1 MSGHPSFIPKGG
13 PGGARR
19 GPGGPGGHGPA
30 GRMMGG
36 EKPLAFGAT
45 MRRMLAFMGQFK
57 GRLLLVLV
65 FAIASTAFSIVGP
78 KVLSEATTV
87 LFDGTVAAA
96 AGTGSIDFDAIG
108 RILLTALALYLV
120 SAACSWVQS
129 WVMSY
134 ISQQTCYRLR
144 DAIARKIERVPF
156 GYFEKN
162 STGDTLSRITNDV
175 DTLGQSLNQGV
186 TQMVTSSVTVVGVL
200 AMMLSINVVMTLVAL
215 VMIPVSMALVM
226 VVVRLSQKHFVAQ
239 QRLLGALN
247 GQVEETCSGHAVVRA
262 FGREGATVEAYERD
276 NAALYAAGWR
286 SQFLSGLMMPLLGFV
301 GNLGYVAVAVSGAF
315 FAVTGAITV
324 GDIQAF
330 IQYVKNFTQPITQLA
345 QVSNVLQSLAAAA
358 ERIFAF
364 LDLPEMEEKGGVGT
378 VEGEPA
384 ARGESAVVAR
394 AEGVPGA
401 AAGERGC
408 ESDRPAGVAEGA
420 PGAVA
425 GSAESGSGTVAANLS
440 CDVEFDHVR
449 FGYTPDAPVIRDFS
463 ARAAAGQTVAIVGPT
478 GAGKTTLVKL
488 LMRFYDVD
496 AGAIRIGGADIR
508 DMPRAAVR
516 DQFAMVLQDTWL
528 FAGTV
533 RDNIRYGRLD
543 ATDAEVEAAAR
554 EACADHFIRTLPG
567 GYDFEINEDGTN
579 VSQGQR
585 QLLTIA
591 RALLADRRMLIL
603 DEATSSVDTRTELR
617 IQEAMDR
624 LMEGRT
630 SFVIAHRLSTIRR
643 ADLILVLRDGDIVE
657 QGSHDELLAAG
668 GFYADLY
675 ASQFAACNDRFED

>member
-1 MSGHPSFIPKGG
+1 MSGHPSFIPKG
-13 PGGARR
+13 PGGPRR

-36 EKPLAFGAT
+36 EKPLAFGPT
-45 MRRMLAFMGQFK
+45 MRRMLSFMGQFK
-57 GRLLLVLV
+57 GRLALVLI
-65 FAIASTAFSIVGP
+65 FAIGSTVFSVVGP

-87 LFDGTVAAA
+87 LFDGAVAQA
-96 AGTGSIDFDAIG
+96 AGAGSIDFDAIG
-108 RILLTALALYLV
+108 RILLATLALYLA

-156 GYFEKN
+156 GYFERN

-186 TQMVTSSVTVVGVL
+186 TQMITSAVTVVGVL
-200 AMMLSINVVMTLVAL
+200 AMMLSINAVMTLVAL

-262 FGREGATVEAYERD
+262 FGREGATAEAYERD
-276 NAALYAAGWR
+276 NEALYAAGWKA
-286 SQFLSGLMMPLLGFV
+286 QFLSGLMMPALGFV

-364 LDLPEMEEKGGVGT
+364 LDLPEMDE
-378 VEGEPA
+378 A
-384 ARGESAVVAR
+384 
-394 AEGVPGA
+394 PGA
-401 AAGERGC
+401 AGAGEGAAASGGA
-408 ESDRPAGVAEGA
+408 EAG
-420 PGAVA
+420 
-425 GSAESGSGTVAANLS
+425 
-440 CDVEFDHVR
+440 DVVFDHVR

-463 ARAAAGQTVAIVGPT
+463 ARAATGRTVAIVGPT

-496 AGAIRIGGADIR
+496 AGAIRIGGTDIR
-508 DMPRAAVR
+508 DMSRAAVR
-516 DQFAMVLQDTWL
+516 EQFAMVLQDTWL
-528 FAGTV
+528 FAGTI

-543 ATDAEVEAAAR
+543 ATDAEVRAAAR
-554 EACADHFIRTLPG
+554 EACADHFIATLPG
-567 GYDFEINEDGTN
+567 GYDFAINEDGTN
-579 VSQGQR
+579 ISAGQR
-585 QLLTIA
+585 QLITIA
-591 RALLADRRMLIL
+591 RALLADRPMLIL

-617 IQEAMDR
+617 IQQAMDR

-630 SFVIAHRLSTIRR
+630 SSGIAQRRATIRR

-657 QGSHDELLAAG
+657 QGTHNELIAAS
-668 GFYADLY
+668 GFYAELH
-675 ASQFAACNDRFED
+675 ASQFAACNDRFGE

>member
-1 MSGHPSFIPKGG
+1 
-13 PGGARR
+13 
-19 GPGGPGGHGPA
+19 
-30 GRMMGG
+30 MMGG
-36 EKPLAFGAT
+36 EKPLNLKAT
-45 MRRMLAFMGQFK
+45 LRRMLSFMGQFK
-57 GRLLLVLV
+57 GRLALVLL
-65 FAIASTAFSIVGP
+65 FAVGSTVFSIVGP

-96 AGTGSIDFDAIG
+96 AGTGSIDFAAIG
-108 RILLTALALYLV
+108 RILIVTLGLYLA
-120 SAACSWVQS
+120 SAGCAWVQS
-129 WVMSY
+129 WIMSY
-134 ISQQTCYRLR
+134 VSQQTCYRLR

-175 DTLGQSLNQGV
+175 DTLGQSLNQGI
-186 TQMVTSSVTVVGVL
+186 TQLITSSVTVVGVL

-247 GQVEETCSGHAVVRA
+247 GQVEETFSGHAVVKA

-276 NAALYAAGWR
+276 NEALYNAGWKA
-286 SQFLSGLMMPLLGFV
+286 QFLSGLMMPVLGFV

-364 LDLPEMEEKGGVGT
+364 LDLPEMDEEPSSV
-378 VEGEPA
+378 P
-384 ARGESAVVAR
+384 VADM
-394 AEGVPGA
+394 A
-401 AAGERGC
+401 
-408 ESDRPAGVAEGA
+408 S
-420 PGAVA
+420 
-425 GSAESGSGTVAANLS
+425 
-440 CDVEFDHVR
+440 DVEFDHVR
-449 FGYTPDAPVIRDFS
+449 FGYSPDAPVIRDFS
-463 ARAAAGQTVAIVGPT
+463 AQAAAGRTVAIVGPT
-478 GAGKTTLVKL
+478 GAGKTTMVKL

-496 AGAIRIGGADIR
+496 GGVIRIGGVD
-508 DMPRAAVR
+508 VR
-516 DQFAMVLQDTWL
+516 DLTRAEVRSLFAMVLQDTWL
-528 FAGTV
+528 FSGTI
-533 RDNIRYGRLD
+533 RENIRYGRLD
-543 ATDAEVEAAAR
+543 ATDEEVEAAAR

-567 GYDFEINEDGTN
+567 GYDFAINEDGTN
-579 VSQGQR
+579 VSAGQR
-585 QLLTIA
+585 QVLTFA

-603 DEATSSVDTRTELR
+603 DEATSWVDTRTELR
-617 IQEAMDR
+617 IQRAMDR

-643 ADLILVLRDGDIVE
+643 ADLILVMRDGDIAE
-657 QGSHDELLAAG
+657 QGTHEELLAAG

>member
-1 MSGHPSFIPKGG
+1 M
-13 PGGARR
+13 
-19 GPGGPGGHGPA
+19 
-30 GRMMGG
+30 
-36 EKPLAFGAT
+36 
-45 MRRMLAFMGQFK
+45 
-57 GRLLLVLV
+57 
-65 FAIASTAFSIVGP
+65 
-78 KVLSEATTV
+78 
-87 LFDGTVAAA
+87 
-96 AGTGSIDFDAIG
+96 
-108 RILLTALALYLV
+108 
-120 SAACSWVQS
+120 
-129 WVMSY
+129 
-134 ISQQTCYRLR
+134 
-144 DAIARKIERVPF
+144 PF
-156 GYFEKN
+156 GYFERN

-186 TQMVTSSVTVVGVL
+186 TQMITSTVTVVGVL
-200 AMMLSINVVMTLVAL
+200 AMMLSINAVMTLVAL

-262 FGREGATVEAYERD
+262 FGREGATAEAYERD
-276 NAALYAAGWR
+276 NEALYAAGWKA
-286 SQFLSGLMMPLLGFV
+286 QFLSGLMMPVLGFV

-364 LDLPEMEEKGGVGT
+364 LDLPEMEEASGAAEAG
-378 VEGEPA
+378 EGA
-384 ARGESAVVAR
+384 G
-394 AEGVPGA
+394 GA
-401 AAGERGC
+401 AA
-408 ESDRPAGVAEGA
+408 AGDAEGA
-420 PGAVA
+420 EGAAASGGAEA
-425 GSAESGSGTVAANLS
+425 G
-440 CDVEFDHVR
+440 DVVFDHVR

-463 ARAAAGQTVAIVGPT
+463 ARAAAGRTVAIVGPT

-496 AGAIRIGGADIR
+496 AGAIRIGGTDIR

-516 DQFAMVLQDTWL
+516 EQFAMVLQDTWL
-528 FAGTV
+528 FAGTI

-543 ATDAEVEAAAR
+543 ATDAEVRAAAR
-554 EACADHFIRTLPG
+554 EACADHFIATLPG
-567 GYDFEINEDGTN
+567 GYDFAINEDGTN
-579 VSQGQR
+579 ISAGQR
-585 QLLTIA
+585 QLITIA
-591 RALLADRRMLIL
+591 RALLADRPMLIL

-617 IQEAMDR
+617 IQQAMDR

-657 QGSHDELLAAG
+657 QGTHNELIAAS
-668 GFYADLY
+668 GFYAELH
-675 ASQFAACNDRFED
+675 ASQFAACNDRFGE

>member
-1 MSGHPSFIPKGG
+1 MSGHPAGIPRAGR
-13 PGGARR
+13 GA
-19 GPGGPGGHGPA
+19 GGHGHGPG

-36 EKPLAFGAT
+36 EKPLHFGAT

-57 GRLLLVLV
+57 GRIALVLV
-65 FAIASTAFSIVGP
+65 FAIGSTVFSIVGP

-108 RILLTALALYLV
+108 RILLITLGLYLA
-120 SAACSWVQS
+120 SAACAWVQS
-129 WVMSY
+129 WIMSY
-134 ISQQTCYRLR
+134 VSQQTCYRLR

-175 DTLGQSLNQGV
+175 DTLGQSLNQGI
-186 TQMVTSSVTVVGVL
+186 TQLITSSVTVVGVL

-247 GQVEETCSGHAVVRA
+247 GQVEETFSGHAVVKA

-276 NAALYAAGWR
+276 NEALYNAGWKA
-286 SQFLSGLMMPLLGFV
+286 QFLSGLMMPVLGFV

-364 LDLPEMEEKGGVGT
+364 LDLPEMDEGPAT
-378 VEGEPA
+378 VDA
-384 ARGESAVVAR
+384 DALTSDVAFES
-394 AEGVPGA
+394 
-401 AAGERGC
+401 
-408 ESDRPAGVAEGA
+408 
-420 PGAVA
+420 
-425 GSAESGSGTVAANLS
+425 
-440 CDVEFDHVR
+440 VR
-449 FGYTPDAPVIRDFS
+449 FGYNPEAPVIRDFS
-463 ARAAAGQTVAIVGPT
+463 AQVAAGRTVAIVGPT
-478 GAGKTTLVKL
+478 GAGKTTMVKL

-496 AGAIRIGGADIR
+496 AGAIRIGGTDIR
-508 DMPRAAVR
+508 DLTRAQVR
-516 DQFAMVLQDTWL
+516 GLFAMVLQDTWL
-528 FAGTV
+528 FSGTI
-533 RDNIRYGRLD
+533 RENIRYGRLD
-543 ATDAEVEAAAR
+543 ATDEEVEAAAR

-567 GYDFEINEDGTN
+567 GYDFAINEDASN
-579 VSQGQR
+579 ISAGQR

-591 RALLADRRMLIL
+591 RALLARRRMLIL
-603 DEATSSVDTRTELR
+603 DEATSSVDTRTEAR

-643 ADLILVLRDGDIVE
+643 ADLILVMRDGDIVE
-657 QGSHDELLAAG
+657 QGAHDELLAAG

-675 ASQFAACNDRFED
+675 ASQFAACNDRFEE

>member
-1 MSGHPSFIPKGG
+1 MSGPPSFIPKG
-13 PGGARR
+13 PGGPRR
-19 GPGGPGGHGPA
+19 GPGGAHGHGPA

-36 EKPLAFGAT
+36 EKPLAFGPT
-45 MRRMLAFMGQFK
+45 MRRMLSFMGQFK
-57 GRLLLVLV
+57 GRLALVLI
-65 FAIASTAFSIVGP
+65 FAIGSTVFSVVGP

-87 LFDGTVAAA
+87 LFDGAVAQA
-96 AGTGSIDFDAIG
+96 AGAGSIDFDAIG
-108 RILLTALALYLV
+108 RILLATLALYLA

-156 GYFEKN
+156 GYFERN

-186 TQMVTSSVTVVGVL
+186 TQMITSTVTVVGVL
-200 AMMLSINVVMTLVAL
+200 AMMLSINAVMTLVAL

-262 FGREGATVEAYERD
+262 FGREGATAEAYERD
-276 NAALYAAGWR
+276 NEALYAAGWKA
-286 SQFLSGLMMPLLGFV
+286 QFLSGLMMPVLGFV

-364 LDLPEMEEKGGVGT
+364 LDLPEMEEASGAAEAG
-378 VEGEPA
+378 EGA
-384 ARGESAVVAR
+384 G
-394 AEGVPGA
+394 GA
-401 AAGERGC
+401 AA
-408 ESDRPAGVAEGA
+408 AGDAEGA
-420 PGAVA
+420 EGAAASGGAEA
-425 GSAESGSGTVAANLS
+425 G
-440 CDVEFDHVR
+440 DVVFDHVR

-463 ARAAAGQTVAIVGPT
+463 ARAAAGRTVAIVGPT

-496 AGAIRIGGADIR
+496 AGAIRIGGTDIR

-516 DQFAMVLQDTWL
+516 EQFAMVLQDTWL
-528 FAGTV
+528 FAGTI

-543 ATDAEVEAAAR
+543 ATDAEVRAAAR
-554 EACADHFIRTLPG
+554 EACADHFIATLPG
-567 GYDFEINEDGTN
+567 GYDFAINEDGTN
-579 VSQGQR
+579 ISAGQR
-585 QLLTIA
+585 QLITIA
-591 RALLADRRMLIL
+591 RALLADRPMLIL

-617 IQEAMDR
+617 IQQAMDR

-657 QGSHDELLAAG
+657 QGTHNELIAAS
-668 GFYADLY
+668 GFYAELH
-675 ASQFAACNDRFED
+675 ASQFAACNDRFGE

>member
-1 MSGHPSFIPKGG
+1 MSGHPSFIPKG
-13 PGGARR
+13 PGGPRR
-19 GPGGPGGHGPA
+19 GPGGAHGHGPA

-36 EKPLAFGAT
+36 EKPLAFGPT
-45 MRRMLAFMGQFK
+45 MRRMLSFMGQFK
-57 GRLLLVLV
+57 GRLALVLI
-65 FAIASTAFSIVGP
+65 FAIGSTVFSVVGP

-87 LFDGTVAAA
+87 LFDGAVAQA
-96 AGTGSIDFDAIG
+96 AGAGSIDFDAIG
-108 RILLTALALYLV
+108 RILLATLALYLA

-156 GYFEKN
+156 GYFERN

-186 TQMVTSSVTVVGVL
+186 TQMITSAVTVVGVL
-200 AMMLSINVVMTLVAL
+200 AMMLSINAVMTLVAL

-262 FGREGATVEAYERD
+262 FGREGATAEAYERD
-276 NAALYAAGWR
+276 NEALYAAGWKA
-286 SQFLSGLMMPLLGFV
+286 QFLSGLMMPVLGFV

-364 LDLPEMEEKGGVGT
+364 LDLPEMDE
-378 VEGEPA
+378 
-384 ARGESAVVAR
+384 
-394 AEGVPGA
+394 
-401 AAGERGC
+401 
-408 ESDRPAGVAEGA
+408 A
-420 PGAVA
+420 PGAEAAAAAERAASAQGAVA
-425 GSAESGSGTVAANLS
+425 EAGEAATPETGGTKAPGAGGTHAAAKAPAGGGAHAAAKAPEAG
-440 CDVEFDHVR
+440 DVVFDHVR
-449 FGYTPDAPVIRDFS
+449 FDYTPDAPVIRDFS
-463 ARAAAGQTVAIVGPT
+463 ARAAAGRTVAIVGPT

-496 AGAIRIGGADIR
+496 AGAIRIGGTDIR
-508 DMPRAAVR
+508 DMSRAAVR
-516 DQFAMVLQDTWL
+516 EQFAMVLQDTWL
-528 FAGTV
+528 FAGTI

-543 ATDAEVEAAAR
+543 ATDAEVRAAAR
-554 EACADHFIRTLPG
+554 EACADRFIATLPG
-567 GYDFEINEDGTN
+567 GYDFAINEDGTN
-579 VSQGQR
+579 ISAGQR
-585 QLLTIA
+585 QLITIA
-591 RALLADRRMLIL
+591 RALLADRPMLIL

-617 IQEAMDR
+617 IQQAMDR

-657 QGSHDELLAAG
+657 QGTHDELIAAS
-668 GFYADLY
+668 GFYAELH
-675 ASQFAACNDRFED
+675 ASQFAACNDRFGE

>member
-1 MSGHPSFIPKGG
+1 MSGHPSFIPKG
-13 PGGARR
+13 PGGPRR

-36 EKPLAFGAT
+36 EKPLAFGPT
-45 MRRMLAFMGQFK
+45 MRRMLSFMGQFK
-57 GRLLLVLV
+57 GRLALVLI
-65 FAIASTAFSIVGP
+65 FAIGSTVFSVVGP

-87 LFDGTVAAA
+87 LFDGAVAQA
-96 AGTGSIDFDAIG
+96 AGAGSIDFDAIG
-108 RILLTALALYLV
+108 RILLATLALYLA

-156 GYFEKN
+156 GYFERN

-186 TQMVTSSVTVVGVL
+186 TQMITSAVTVVGVL
-200 AMMLSINVVMTLVAL
+200 AMMLSINAVMTLVAL

-262 FGREGATVEAYERD
+262 FGREGATAEAYERD
-276 NAALYAAGWR
+276 NEALYAAGWKA
-286 SQFLSGLMMPLLGFV
+286 QFLSGLMMPVLGFV

-364 LDLPEMEEKGGVGT
+364 LDLPEMDEP
-378 VEGEPA
+378 PA
-384 ARGESAVVAR
+384 AAGAGEG
-394 AEGVPGA
+394 AEGA
-401 AAGERGC
+401 AADG
-408 ESDRPAGVAEGA
+408 DAEGA
-420 PGAVA
+420 EGAATGEGVEGAAASGGAEA
-425 GSAESGSGTVAANLS
+425 G
-440 CDVEFDHVR
+440 DVVFDHVR

-463 ARAAAGQTVAIVGPT
+463 ARAAAGRTVAIVGPT

-496 AGAIRIGGADIR
+496 AGAIRIGGTDIR

-516 DQFAMVLQDTWL
+516 EQFAMVLQDTWL
-528 FAGTV
+528 FAGTI

-543 ATDAEVEAAAR
+543 ATDAEVRAAAR
-554 EACADHFIRTLPG
+554 EACADHFIATLPG
-567 GYDFEINEDGTN
+567 GYDFAINEDGTN
-579 VSQGQR
+579 ISAGQR
-585 QLLTIA
+585 QLITIA
-591 RALLADRRMLIL
+591 RALLADRPMLIL

-617 IQEAMDR
+617 IQQAMDR

-657 QGSHDELLAAG
+657 QGTHDELIAAS
-668 GFYADLY
+668 GFYAELH
-675 ASQFAACNDRFED
+675 ASQFAACNDRFGE

>member
-1 MSGHPSFIPKGG
+1 MSGHPVGIPRAGR
-13 PGGARR
+13 GA
-19 GPGGPGGHGPA
+19 GGHGHGPG

-36 EKPLAFGAT
+36 EKPLHFGAT

-57 GRLLLVLV
+57 GRIALVLV
-65 FAIASTAFSIVGP
+65 FAIGSTVFSIVGP

-108 RILLTALALYLV
+108 RILLITLGLYLA
-120 SAACSWVQS
+120 SAACAWVQS
-129 WVMSY
+129 WIMSY
-134 ISQQTCYRLR
+134 VSQQTCYRLR

-175 DTLGQSLNQGV
+175 DTLGQSLNQGI
-186 TQMVTSSVTVVGVL
+186 TQLITSSVTVVGVL
-200 AMMLSINVVMTLVAL
+200 AMMLSINGVMTLVAL
-215 VMIPVSMALVM
+215 AMIPISSALVV

-239 QRLLGALN
+239 QQLLGALN
-247 GQVEETCSGHAVVRA
+247 GQVEETFSGHAVVKA

-276 NAALYAAGWR
+276 NDALYNAGWKA
-286 SQFLSGLMMPLLGFV
+286 QFLSGLMMPVLGFV

-315 FAVTGAITV
+315 FAVTGTITV

-364 LDLPEMEEKGGVGT
+364 LDLPEMDEGPAT
-378 VEGEPA
+378 VDA
-384 ARGESAVVAR
+384 DALTSDVAFES
-394 AEGVPGA
+394 
-401 AAGERGC
+401 
-408 ESDRPAGVAEGA
+408 
-420 PGAVA
+420 
-425 GSAESGSGTVAANLS
+425 
-440 CDVEFDHVR
+440 VR
-449 FGYTPDAPVIRDFS
+449 FGYNPEAPVIRDFS
-463 ARAAAGQTVAIVGPT
+463 AQVAAGRTVAIVGPT
-478 GAGKTTLVKL
+478 GAGKTTMVKL

-496 AGAIRIGGADIR
+496 AGAIRIGGTDIR
-508 DMPRAAVR
+508 DLTRAQVR
-516 DQFAMVLQDTWL
+516 GLFAMVLQDTWL
-528 FAGTV
+528 FSGTI
-533 RDNIRYGRLD
+533 RENIRYGRLD
-543 ATDAEVEAAAR
+543 ATDEEVEAAAR

-567 GYDFEINEDGTN
+567 GYDFAINEDASN
-579 VSQGQR
+579 ISAGQR

-591 RALLADRRMLIL
+591 RALLARRRMLIL
-603 DEATSSVDTRTELR
+603 DEATSSVDTRTEAR

-643 ADLILVLRDGDIVE
+643 ADLILVMRDGDIVE
-657 QGSHDELLAAG
+657 QGAHDELLAAG

-675 ASQFAACNDRFED
+675 ASQFAACNDRFEE

>member
-1 MSGHPSFIPKGG
+1 MSGHPGFVPR
-13 PGGARR
+13 PGR
-19 GPGGPGGHGPA
+19 GPGRGHGPA

-36 EKPLAFGAT
+36 EKPLNLKAT
-45 MRRMLAFMGQFK
+45 LRRMLSFMGQFK
-57 GRLLLVLV
+57 GRLALVLL
-65 FAIASTAFSIVGP
+65 FAVGSTVFSIVGP

-87 LFDGTVAAA
+87 LFDGTVAAEV
-96 AGTGSIDFDAIG
+96 GTGSIDFAAIG
-108 RILLTALALYLV
+108 RILTVTLGLYLA
-120 SAACSWVQS
+120 SAGCAWVQS
-129 WVMSY
+129 WIMSY
-134 ISQQTCYRLR
+134 VSQQTCYRLR

-175 DTLGQSLNQGV
+175 DTLGQSLNQGI
-186 TQMVTSSVTVVGVL
+186 TQLITSSVTVVGVL
-200 AMMLSINVVMTLVAL
+200 AMMLSINVAMTLVAL

-247 GQVEETCSGHAVVRA
+247 GQVEETFSGHAVVKA

-276 NAALYAAGWR
+276 NEALYDAGWKA
-286 SQFLSGLMMPLLGFV
+286 QFLSGLMMPVLGFV

-315 FAVTGAITV
+315 FAVAGAITV

-364 LDLPEMEEKGGVGT
+364 LDLPEMD
-378 VEGEPA
+378 EGPSSVLA
-384 ARGESAVVAR
+384 ADLAS
-394 AEGVPGA
+394 
-401 AAGERGC
+401 
-408 ESDRPAGVAEGA
+408 
-420 PGAVA
+420 
-425 GSAESGSGTVAANLS
+425 
-440 CDVEFDHVR
+440 DVEFDRVR
-449 FGYTPDAPVIRDFS
+449 FGYSPDAPVIRDFS
-463 ARAAAGQTVAIVGPT
+463 ARAAAGRTVAIVGPT
-478 GAGKTTLVKL
+478 GAGKTTMVKL

-496 AGAIRIGGADIR
+496 GGAIRIGGTDIR
-508 DMPRAAVR
+508 DMSRAEVR
-516 DQFAMVLQDTWL
+516 SLFAMVLQDTWL
-528 FAGTV
+528 FSGTI
-533 RDNIRYGRLD
+533 RENIRYGRLD
-543 ATDAEVEAAAR
+543 ATDEEVEAAAR

-567 GYDFEINEDGTN
+567 GYDFAINEDGTN
-579 VSQGQR
+579 VSAGQR

-617 IQEAMDR
+617 IQQAMDR

-643 ADLILVLRDGDIVE
+643 ADLILVMRDGDIAE
-657 QGSHDELLAAG
+657 QGTHEELLAAG

-675 ASQFAACNDRFED
+675 DSQFAACNDRFED

>member
-1 MSGHPSFIPKGG
+1 MSGHPSFIPKGPAAAGPHGPHGASVG
-13 PGGARR
+13 PGGPRR
-19 GPGGPGGHGPA
+19 GPGGAHGHGPA

-36 EKPLAFGAT
+36 EKPLAFGPT
-45 MRRMLAFMGQFK
+45 MRRMLSFMGQFK
-57 GRLLLVLV
+57 GRLALVLI
-65 FAIASTAFSIVGP
+65 FAIGSTVFSVVGP

-87 LFDGTVAAA
+87 LFDGAVAQA
-96 AGTGSIDFDAIG
+96 AGAGSIDFDAIG
-108 RILLTALALYLV
+108 RILLATLALYLA

-156 GYFEKN
+156 GYFERN

-186 TQMVTSSVTVVGVL
+186 TQMITSAVTVVGVL
-200 AMMLSINVVMTLVAL
+200 AMMLSINAVMTLVAL

-276 NAALYAAGWR
+276 NEALYAAGWKA
-286 SQFLSGLMMPLLGFV
+286 QFLSGLMMPVLGFV

-364 LDLPEMEEKGGVGT
+364 LDLPEMDEA
-378 VEGEPA
+378 PA
-384 ARGESAVVAR
+384 AAGAGEG
-394 AEGVPGA
+394 AEGA
-401 AAGERGC
+401 AADG
-408 ESDRPAGVAEGA
+408 DAEGA
-420 PGAVA
+420 EGAATGEGVEGAAASGGAEA
-425 GSAESGSGTVAANLS
+425 G
-440 CDVEFDHVR
+440 DVVFDHVR

-463 ARAAAGQTVAIVGPT
+463 ARAAAGRTVAIVGPT

-496 AGAIRIGGADIR
+496 AGAIRIGGTDIR

-516 DQFAMVLQDTWL
+516 EQFAMVLQDTWL
-528 FAGTV
+528 FAGTI

-543 ATDAEVEAAAR
+543 ATDAEVRAAAR
-554 EACADHFIRTLPG
+554 EACADHFIATLPG
-567 GYDFEINEDGTN
+567 GYDFAINEDGTN
-579 VSQGQR
+579 ISAGQR
-585 QLLTIA
+585 QLITIA
-591 RALLADRRMLIL
+591 RALLADRPMLIL

-617 IQEAMDR
+617 IQQAMDR

-657 QGSHDELLAAG
+657 QGTHDELIAAS
-668 GFYADLY
+668 GFYAELH
-675 ASQFAACNDRFED
+675 ASQFAACNDRFGE

>member
-1 MSGHPSFIPKGG
+1 MSGHPSFIPKG
-13 PGGARR
+13 PGGPRR

-36 EKPLAFGAT
+36 EKPLAFGPT
-45 MRRMLAFMGQFK
+45 MRRMLSFMGQFK
-57 GRLLLVLV
+57 GRLALVLI
-65 FAIASTAFSIVGP
+65 FAIGSTVFSVVGP

-87 LFDGTVAAA
+87 LFDGAVAQA
-96 AGTGSIDFDAIG
+96 AGAGSIDFDAIG
-108 RILLTALALYLV
+108 RILLATLALYLA

-156 GYFEKN
+156 GYFERN

-186 TQMVTSSVTVVGVL
+186 TQMITSAVTVVGVL
-200 AMMLSINVVMTLVAL
+200 AMMLSINAVMTLVAL

-262 FGREGATVEAYERD
+262 FGREGATAEAYERD
-276 NAALYAAGWR
+276 NEALYAAGWKA
-286 SQFLSGLMMPLLGFV
+286 QFLSGLMMPVLGFV

-364 LDLPEMEEKGGVGT
+364 LDLPEMDEP
-378 VEGEPA
+378 PA
-384 ARGESAVVAR
+384 AAGAGEG
-394 AEGVPGA
+394 AEGA
-401 AAGERGC
+401 AADG
-408 ESDRPAGVAEGA
+408 DAEGA
-420 PGAVA
+420 EGAATGEGVEGAAASGGAEA
-425 GSAESGSGTVAANLS
+425 G
-440 CDVEFDHVR
+440 DVVFDHVR

-463 ARAAAGQTVAIVGPT
+463 ARAAAGRTVAIVGPT

-496 AGAIRIGGADIR
+496 AGAIRIGGTDIR

-516 DQFAMVLQDTWL
+516 EQFAMVLQDTWL
-528 FAGTV
+528 FAGTI

-543 ATDAEVEAAAR
+543 ATDAEVRAAAR
-554 EACADHFIRTLPG
+554 EACADHFIATLPG
-567 GYDFEINEDGTN
+567 GYDFAINEDGTN
-579 VSQGQR
+579 ISAGQR
-585 QLLTIA
+585 QLITIA
-591 RALLADRRMLIL
+591 RSLLADRPMLIL

-617 IQEAMDR
+617 IQQAMDR

-657 QGSHDELLAAG
+657 QGTHNELIAAS
-668 GFYADLY
+668 GFYAELH
-675 ASQFAACNDRFED
+675 ASQFAACNDRFGE

>member
-1 MSGHPSFIPKGG
+1 MSGHPSFIPKG
-13 PGGARR
+13 PGGPRR

-36 EKPLAFGAT
+36 EKPLAFGPT
-45 MRRMLAFMGQFK
+45 MRRMISFMGQFK
-57 GRLLLVLV
+57 GRLALVLI
-65 FAIASTAFSIVGP
+65 FAIGSTVFSVVGP

-87 LFDGTVAAA
+87 LFDGAVAQA

-108 RILLTALALYLV
+108 RILLATLALYLA

-186 TQMVTSSVTVVGVL
+186 TQMITSAVTVVGVL
-200 AMMLSINVVMTLVAL
+200 VMMLSINAVMTLVAL

-276 NAALYAAGWR
+276 NEALYNAGWKA
-286 SQFLSGLMMPLLGFV
+286 QFLSGLMMPVLGFV

-364 LDLPEMEEKGGVGT
+364 LDLPEMEE
-378 VEGEPA
+378 
-384 ARGESAVVAR
+384 
-394 AEGVPGA
+394 
-401 AAGERGC
+401 
-408 ESDRPAGVAEGA
+408 A
-420 PGAVA
+420 PGAA
-425 GSAESGSGTVAANLS
+425 GSAEAGERAAVPRAGDGKAPGADDWKAPGVG
-440 CDVEFDHVR
+440 DVVFDHVR

-463 ARAAAGQTVAIVGPT
+463 ARAAAGRTVAIVGPT

-496 AGAIRIGGADIR
+496 AGAIRIGGTDIR
-508 DMPRAAVR
+508 DMPRAVVR
-516 DQFAMVLQDTWL
+516 EQFAMVLQDTWL
-528 FAGTV
+528 FSGTI
-533 RDNIRYGRLD
+533 RENIRYGRLS

-579 VSQGQR
+579 ISAGQR
-585 QLLTIA
+585 QLITIA
-591 RALLADRRMLIL
+591 RALLADRPMLIL

-617 IQEAMDR
+617 IQQAMNR

-643 ADLILVLRDGDIVE
+643 ADLILVLRDGDVVE
-657 QGSHDELLAAG
+657 QGTHDELIAAG
-668 GFYADLY
+668 GFYADLH
-675 ASQFAACNDRFED
+675 ASQFAACNDRFGE

>member
-1 MSGHPSFIPKGG
+1 MSGHPSFIPKGPAAAG
-13 PGGARR
+13 PHGPHGASV
-19 GPGGPGGHGPA
+19 GPGGPRRRPGGAHGHGPA

-36 EKPLAFGAT
+36 EKPLAFGPT
-45 MRRMLAFMGQFK
+45 MRRMLSFMGQFK
-57 GRLLLVLV
+57 GRLALVLI
-65 FAIASTAFSIVGP
+65 FAIGSTVFSVVGP

-87 LFDGTVAAA
+87 LFDGAVAQA
-96 AGTGSIDFDAIG
+96 AGAGSIDFDAIG
-108 RILLTALALYLV
+108 RILLATLALYLA

-156 GYFEKN
+156 GYFERN

-186 TQMVTSSVTVVGVL
+186 TQMITSTVTVVGVL
-200 AMMLSINVVMTLVAL
+200 AMMLSINAVMTLVAL

-262 FGREGATVEAYERD
+262 FGREGATAEAYERD
-276 NAALYAAGWR
+276 NEALYAAGWKA
-286 SQFLSGLMMPLLGFV
+286 QFLSGLMMPVLGFV

-364 LDLPEMEEKGGVGT
+364 LDLPEMEEASGAAEAG
-378 VEGEPA
+378 EGA
-384 ARGESAVVAR
+384 G
-394 AEGVPGA
+394 GA
-401 AAGERGC
+401 AA
-408 ESDRPAGVAEGA
+408 AGDAEGA
-420 PGAVA
+420 EGAAASGGAEA
-425 GSAESGSGTVAANLS
+425 G
-440 CDVEFDHVR
+440 DVVFDHVR

-463 ARAAAGQTVAIVGPT
+463 ARAAAGRTVAIVGPT

-496 AGAIRIGGADIR
+496 AGAIRIGGTDIR

-516 DQFAMVLQDTWL
+516 EQFAMVLQDTWL
-528 FAGTV
+528 FAGTI

-543 ATDAEVEAAAR
+543 ATDAEVRAAAR
-554 EACADHFIRTLPG
+554 EACADHFIATLPG
-567 GYDFEINEDGTN
+567 GYDFAINEDGTN
-579 VSQGQR
+579 ISAGQR
-585 QLLTIA
+585 QLITIA
-591 RALLADRRMLIL
+591 RALLADRPMLIL

-617 IQEAMDR
+617 IQQAMDR

-657 QGSHDELLAAG
+657 QGTHNELIAAS
-668 GFYADLY
+668 GFYAELH
-675 ASQFAACNDRFED
+675 ASQFAACNDRFGE

>member
-1 MSGHPSFIPKGG
+1 
-13 PGGARR
+13 
-19 GPGGPGGHGPA
+19 
-30 GRMMGG
+30 
-36 EKPLAFGAT
+36 
-45 MRRMLAFMGQFK
+45 MRRMLSFMGQFK
-57 GRLLLVLV
+57 GRLALVLI
-65 FAIASTAFSIVGP
+65 FAIGSTVFSVVGP

-87 LFDGTVAAA
+87 LFDGAVAQA
-96 AGTGSIDFDAIG
+96 AGAGSIDFDAIG
-108 RILLTALALYLV
+108 RILLATLALYLA

-156 GYFEKN
+156 GYFERN

-186 TQMVTSSVTVVGVL
+186 TQLITSAVTVVGVL
-200 AMMLSINVVMTLVAL
+200 AMMLSINAVMTLVAL

-262 FGREGATVEAYERD
+262 FGREGATAEAYERD
-276 NAALYAAGWR
+276 NEALYAAGWKA
-286 SQFLSGLMMPLLGFV
+286 QFLSGLMMPVLGFV

-364 LDLPEMEEKGGVGT
+364 LDLPEMEEASGA
-378 VEGEPA
+378 GE
-384 ARGESAVVAR
+384 
-394 AEGVPGA
+394 GA
-401 AAGERGC
+401 AAG
-408 ESDRPAGVAEGA
+408 
-420 PGAVA
+420 
-425 GSAESGSGTVAANLS
+425 
-440 CDVEFDHVR
+440 DVVFDHVR

-463 ARAAAGQTVAIVGPT
+463 ARAATGRTVAIVGPT

-488 LMRFYDVD
+488 LIRFYDVD
-496 AGAIRIGGADIR
+496 AGAIRIGGTDIR

-516 DQFAMVLQDTWL
+516 EQFAIVLQDTWL
-528 FAGTV
+528 FAGTI

-543 ATDAEVEAAAR
+543 ATDAEVRVAAR
-554 EACADHFIRTLPG
+554 EACADHFIATLPG
-567 GYDFEINEDGTN
+567 GYDFAINEDGTN
-579 VSQGQR
+579 ISAGQR
-585 QLLTIA
+585 QLITIA
-591 RALLADRRMLIL
+591 RALLADRPMLIL

-617 IQEAMDR
+617 IQQAMDR

-657 QGSHDELLAAG
+657 QGTHDELIAAS
-668 GFYADLY
+668 GFYAELH
-675 ASQFAACNDRFED
+675 ASQFAACNDRFGE

>member
-1 MSGHPSFIPKGG
+1 MSGHPSFIPKG
-13 PGGARR
+13 PGGPRR

-36 EKPLAFGAT
+36 EKPLAFGPT
-45 MRRMLAFMGQFK
+45 MRRMLSFMGQFK
-57 GRLLLVLV
+57 GRLALVLI
-65 FAIASTAFSIVGP
+65 FAIGSTVFSVVGP

-87 LFDGTVAAA
+87 LFDGAVAQA
-96 AGTGSIDFDAIG
+96 AGAGSIDFDAIG
-108 RILLTALALYLV
+108 RILLATLALYLA

-156 GYFEKN
+156 GYFERN

-186 TQMVTSSVTVVGVL
+186 TQMITSAVTMVGVL
-200 AMMLSINVVMTLVAL
+200 AMMLSINAVMTLVAL

-226 VVVRLSQKHFVAQ
+226 VVVRLSQKHFVTQ

-262 FGREGATVEAYERD
+262 FGREGATAEAYERD
-276 NAALYAAGWR
+276 NEALYAAGWKA
-286 SQFLSGLMMPLLGFV
+286 QFLSGLMMPVLGFV

-364 LDLPEMEEKGGVGT
+364 LDLPEMEEASGAAGAG
-378 VEGEPA
+378 EGA
-384 ARGESAVVAR
+384 G
-394 AEGVPGA
+394 GA
-401 AAGERGC
+401 AAGG
-408 ESDRPAGVAEGA
+408 DAEGA
-420 PGAVA
+420 EGAATSGGAEA
-425 GSAESGSGTVAANLS
+425 GEGVEGAEGAAVSGGAEAG
-440 CDVEFDHVR
+440 DVVFDHVR

-463 ARAAAGQTVAIVGPT
+463 ARAAAGRTVAIVGPT

-496 AGAIRIGGADIR
+496 AGAIRIGGTDIR
-508 DMPRAAVR
+508 DMSRAAVR
-516 DQFAMVLQDTWL
+516 EQFAMVLQDTWL
-528 FAGTV
+528 FAGTI

-543 ATDAEVEAAAR
+543 ATDAEVRAAAR
-554 EACADHFIRTLPG
+554 EACADHFIATLPG
-567 GYDFEINEDGTN
+567 GYDFAINEDGTN
-579 VSQGQR
+579 ISAGQR
-585 QLLTIA
+585 QLITIA
-591 RALLADRRMLIL
+591 RALLADRPMLIL

-617 IQEAMDR
+617 IQQAMDR

-657 QGSHDELLAAG
+657 QGTHDELIAAS
-668 GFYADLY
+668 GFYAELH
-675 ASQFAACNDRFED
+675 ASQFAACNDRFGE

>member
-1 MSGHPSFIPKGG
+1 MSGHPSFIPKG
-13 PGGARR
+13 PGGPRR
-19 GPGGPGGHGPA
+19 GPGGAHGHGPA

-36 EKPLAFGAT
+36 EKPLAFGPT
-45 MRRMLAFMGQFK
+45 MRRMLSFMGQFK
-57 GRLLLVLV
+57 GRLALVLI
-65 FAIASTAFSIVGP
+65 FAIGSTVFSVVGP

-87 LFDGTVAAA
+87 LFDGAVAQA
-96 AGTGSIDFDAIG
+96 AGAGSIDFDAIG
-108 RILLTALALYLV
+108 RILLATLALYLA

-156 GYFEKN
+156 GYFERN

-186 TQMVTSSVTVVGVL
+186 TQMITSAVTVVGVL
-200 AMMLSINVVMTLVAL
+200 AMMLSINAVMTLVAL

-262 FGREGATVEAYERD
+262 FGREGATAEAYERD
-276 NAALYAAGWR
+276 NEALYAAGWKA
-286 SQFLSGLMMPLLGFV
+286 QFLSGLMMPVLGFV

-364 LDLPEMEEKGGVGT
+364 LDLPEMEEASGA
-378 VEGEPA
+378 GE
-384 ARGESAVVAR
+384 
-394 AEGVPGA
+394 GA
-401 AAGERGC
+401 AAG
-408 ESDRPAGVAEGA
+408 
-420 PGAVA
+420 
-425 GSAESGSGTVAANLS
+425 
-440 CDVEFDHVR
+440 DVVFDHVR

-463 ARAAAGQTVAIVGPT
+463 ARAATGRTVAIVGPT

-496 AGAIRIGGADIR
+496 AGAIRIGGTDIR

-516 DQFAMVLQDTWL
+516 EQFAMVLQDTWL
-528 FAGTV
+528 FAGTI

-543 ATDAEVEAAAR
+543 ATDAEVRVAAR
-554 EACADHFIRTLPG
+554 EACADHFIATLPG
-567 GYDFEINEDGTN
+567 GYDFAINEDGTN
-579 VSQGQR
+579 ISAGQR
-585 QLLTIA
+585 QLITIA
-591 RALLADRRMLIL
+591 RALLADRPMLIL

-617 IQEAMDR
+617 IQQAMDR

-657 QGSHDELLAAG
+657 QGTHDELIAAS
-668 GFYADLY
+668 GFYAELH
-675 ASQFAACNDRFED
+675 ASQFAACNDRFGE

>member
-1 MSGHPSFIPKGG
+1 MSGHPSFIPKG
-13 PGGARR
+13 PGGPRR
-19 GPGGPGGHGPA
+19 GPGGAHGHGPA

-36 EKPLAFGAT
+36 EKPLAFGPT
-45 MRRMLAFMGQFK
+45 MRRMLSFMGQFK
-57 GRLLLVLV
+57 GRLALVLI
-65 FAIASTAFSIVGP
+65 FAIGSTVFSVVGP

-87 LFDGTVAAA
+87 LFDGAVAQA
-96 AGTGSIDFDAIG
+96 AGAGSIDFDAIG
-108 RILLTALALYLV
+108 RILLATLALYLA

-156 GYFEKN
+156 GYFERN

-186 TQMVTSSVTVVGVL
+186 TQMITSAVTVVGVL
-200 AMMLSINVVMTLVAL
+200 AMMLSINAVMTLVAL

-262 FGREGATVEAYERD
+262 FGREGATAEAYERD
-276 NAALYAAGWR
+276 NEALYAAGWKA
-286 SQFLSGLMMPLLGFV
+286 QFLSGLMMPVLGFV

-364 LDLPEMEEKGGVGT
+364 LDLPEMDDAPAT
-378 VEGEPA
+378 VDANGLA
-384 ARGESAVVAR
+384 SDVA
-394 AEGVPGA
+394 
-401 AAGERGC
+401 
-408 ESDRPAGVAEGA
+408 
-420 PGAVA
+420 
-425 GSAESGSGTVAANLS
+425 
-440 CDVEFDHVR
+440 FDSVR
-449 FGYTPDAPVIRDFS
+449 FGYSPDAPVIRDFS
-463 ARAAAGQTVAIVGPT
+463 AQVAAGRTVAIVGPT
-478 GAGKTTLVKL
+478 GAGKTTMVKL

-496 AGAIRIGGADIR
+496 AGAIRIGGVDIR
-508 DMPRAAVR
+508 DLTRAQVR
-516 DQFAMVLQDTWL
+516 GLFAMVLQDTWL
-528 FAGTV
+528 FSGTI
-533 RDNIRYGRLD
+533 RENIRYGRLD
-543 ATDAEVEAAAR
+543 ATDEAVEAAAR

-567 GYDFEINEDGTN
+567 GYDFVINEDASN
-579 VSQGQR
+579 ISAGQR

-603 DEATSSVDTRTELR
+603 DEATSSVDTRTEAR
-617 IQEAMDR
+617 IQRAMDR

-643 ADLILVLRDGDIVE
+643 ADLILVMRDGDIAE
-657 QGSHDELLAAG
+657 QGTHDELLASG

-675 ASQFAACNDRFED
+675 ASQFAACNDRFEGEGRGTAGPPTLRHPPAIPTAR

>member
-1 MSGHPSFIPKGG
+1 MSGHPVGIPRAGR
-13 PGGARR
+13 GA
-19 GPGGPGGHGPA
+19 GGHGHGPG

-36 EKPLAFGAT
+36 EKPLHFGAT

-57 GRLLLVLV
+57 GRIALVLV
-65 FAIASTAFSIVGP
+65 FAIGSTVFSIVGP

-108 RILLTALALYLV
+108 RILLITLGLYLA
-120 SAACSWVQS
+120 SAACAWVQS
-129 WVMSY
+129 WIMSY
-134 ISQQTCYRLR
+134 VSQQTCYRLR

-175 DTLGQSLNQGV
+175 DTLGQSLNQGI
-186 TQMVTSSVTVVGVL
+186 TQLITSSVTVVGVL

-247 GQVEETCSGHAVVRA
+247 GQVEETFSGHAVVKA

-276 NAALYAAGWR
+276 NEALYDAGWKA
-286 SQFLSGLMMPLLGFV
+286 QFLSGLMMPVLGFV

-364 LDLPEMEEKGGVGT
+364 LDLPEMDEGPAT
-378 VEGEPA
+378 VDA
-384 ARGESAVVAR
+384 DALTSDVAFES
-394 AEGVPGA
+394 
-401 AAGERGC
+401 
-408 ESDRPAGVAEGA
+408 
-420 PGAVA
+420 
-425 GSAESGSGTVAANLS
+425 
-440 CDVEFDHVR
+440 VR
-449 FGYTPDAPVIRDFS
+449 FGYNPEAPVIRDFS
-463 ARAAAGQTVAIVGPT
+463 AQVAAGRTVAIVGPT
-478 GAGKTTLVKL
+478 GAGKTTMVKL

-496 AGAIRIGGADIR
+496 AGAIRIGGTDIR
-508 DMPRAAVR
+508 DLTRAQVR
-516 DQFAMVLQDTWL
+516 GLFAMVLQDTWL
-528 FAGTV
+528 FSGTI
-533 RDNIRYGRLD
+533 RENIRYGRLD
-543 ATDAEVEAAAR
+543 ATDEEVEAAAR

-567 GYDFEINEDGTN
+567 GYDFAINEDASN
-579 VSQGQR
+579 ISAGQR

-591 RALLADRRMLIL
+591 RALLARRRMLIL
-603 DEATSSVDTRTELR
+603 DEATSSVDTRTEAR

-643 ADLILVLRDGDIVE
+643 ADLILVMRDGDIVE
-657 QGSHDELLAAG
+657 QGAHDELLAAG

-675 ASQFAACNDRFED
+675 ASQFAACNDRFEE

>member
-1 MSGHPSFIPKGG
+1 MSGHPSFIPKGPAAAGPHGPHGASVG
-13 PGGARR
+13 PGGPRR
-19 GPGGPGGHGPA
+19 GPGGAHGHGPA

-36 EKPLAFGAT
+36 EKPLAFGPT
-45 MRRMLAFMGQFK
+45 MRRMLSFMGQFK
-57 GRLLLVLV
+57 GRLALVLI
-65 FAIASTAFSIVGP
+65 FAIGSTVFSVVGP

-87 LFDGTVAAA
+87 LFDGAVAQA
-96 AGTGSIDFDAIG
+96 AGAGSIDFDAIG
-108 RILLTALALYLV
+108 RILLATLALYLA

-156 GYFEKN
+156 GYFERN

-186 TQMVTSSVTVVGVL
+186 TQMITSAVTVVGVL
-200 AMMLSINVVMTLVAL
+200 VMMLSINAVMTLVAL

-276 NAALYAAGWR
+276 NEALYAAGWKA
-286 SQFLSGLMMPLLGFV
+286 QFLSGLMMPVLGFV

-364 LDLPEMEEKGGVGT
+364 LDLPEMDEA
-378 VEGEPA
+378 PA
-384 ARGESAVVAR
+384 AAGAGEG
-394 AEGVPGA
+394 AEGA
-401 AAGERGC
+401 AADG
-408 ESDRPAGVAEGA
+408 DAEGA
-420 PGAVA
+420 EGAATGEGVEGAAASGGAEA
-425 GSAESGSGTVAANLS
+425 G
-440 CDVEFDHVR
+440 DVVFDHVR

-463 ARAAAGQTVAIVGPT
+463 ARAAAGRTVAIVGPT

-496 AGAIRIGGADIR
+496 AGAIRIGGTDIR

-516 DQFAMVLQDTWL
+516 EQFAMVLQDTWL
-528 FAGTV
+528 FAGTI

-543 ATDAEVEAAAR
+543 ATDAEVRAAAR
-554 EACADHFIRTLPG
+554 EACADHFIATLPG
-567 GYDFEINEDGTN
+567 GYDFAINEDGTN
-579 VSQGQR
+579 ISAGQR
-585 QLLTIA
+585 QLITIA
-591 RALLADRRMLIL
+591 RALLADRPMLIL

-617 IQEAMDR
+617 IQQAMDR

-657 QGSHDELLAAG
+657 QGTHNELIAAS
-668 GFYADLY
+668 GFYAELH
-675 ASQFAACNDRFED
+675 ASQFAACNDRFGE

>member
-1 MSGHPSFIPKGG
+1 MSGHPSFIPKGPAAAG
-13 PGGARR
+13 PHGPHGASVGPVGPRR
-19 GPGGPGGHGPA
+19 GPGGAHGHGPA

-36 EKPLAFGAT
+36 EKPLAFGPT
-45 MRRMLAFMGQFK
+45 MRRMLSFMGQFK
-57 GRLLLVLV
+57 GRLALV
-65 FAIASTAFSIVGP
+65 FIFAIGSTVFSVVGP

-87 LFDGTVAAA
+87 LFDGAVAQA

-108 RILLTALALYLV
+108 RILLATLALYLA

-156 GYFEKN
+156 GYFERN

-186 TQMVTSSVTVVGVL
+186 TQMITSAVTVVGVL
-200 AMMLSINVVMTLVAL
+200 AMMLSINAVMTLVAL

-262 FGREGATVEAYERD
+262 FGREGATAEAYERD
-276 NAALYAAGWR
+276 NEALYAAGWKA
-286 SQFLSGLMMPLLGFV
+286 QFLSGLMMPVLGFV

-364 LDLPEMEEKGGVGT
+364 LDLPEMEKP
-378 VEGEPA
+378 PA
-384 ARGESAVVAR
+384 AAGAGEGAEGAAAAAASEGAAASGGAAT
-394 AEGVPGA
+394 AEGVEGA
-401 AAGERGC
+401 AASGGAE
-408 ESDRPAGVAEGA
+408 AG
-420 PGAVA
+420 
-425 GSAESGSGTVAANLS
+425 
-440 CDVEFDHVR
+440 DVVFDHVR

-463 ARAAAGQTVAIVGPT
+463 ARAAAGRTVAIVGPT

-496 AGAIRIGGADIR
+496 AGAIRIGGTDIR
-508 DMPRAAVR
+508 DMSRAAVR
-516 DQFAMVLQDTWL
+516 EQFAMVLQDTWL
-528 FAGTV
+528 FAGTI

-543 ATDAEVEAAAR
+543 ATDAEVRAAAR
-554 EACADHFIRTLPG
+554 EACADHFIATLPG
-567 GYDFEINEDGTN
+567 GYDFAINEDGTN
-579 VSQGQR
+579 ISAGQR
-585 QLLTIA
+585 QLITIA
-591 RALLADRRMLIL
+591 RALLADRPMLIL

-617 IQEAMDR
+617 IQQAMDR

-657 QGSHDELLAAG
+657 QGTHDELIAAS
-668 GFYADLY
+668 GFYAELH
-675 ASQFAACNDRFED
+675 ASQFAACNDRFGE

>member
-1 MSGHPSFIPKGG
+1 MSGHPSFIPKG
-13 PGGARR
+13 PGGPRR

-36 EKPLAFGAT
+36 EKPLAFGPT
-45 MRRMLAFMGQFK
+45 MRRMISFMGQFK
-57 GRLLLVLV
+57 GRLALVLI
-65 FAIASTAFSIVGP
+65 FAIGSTVFSVVGP

-87 LFDGTVAAA
+87 LFDGAVAQA

-108 RILLTALALYLV
+108 RILLATLALYLA

-156 GYFEKN
+156 GYFERN

-186 TQMVTSSVTVVGVL
+186 TQMITSAVTVVGVL
-200 AMMLSINVVMTLVAL
+200 VMMLSINAVMTLVAL
-215 VMIPVSMALVM
+215 VMIPVSMVLVM

-276 NAALYAAGWR
+276 NEALYNAGWKA
-286 SQFLSGLMMPLLGFV
+286 QFLSGLMMPVLGFV

-364 LDLPEMEEKGGVGT
+364 LDLPEMEEASGAAEAGEGAGGAAAAGDA
-378 VEGEPA
+378 EGAEGA
-384 ARGESAVVAR
+384 AAAGAGEGAAASGGAAT
-394 AEGVPGA
+394 AEGVEGA
-401 AAGERGC
+401 AASGGVE
-408 ESDRPAGVAEGA
+408 AG
-420 PGAVA
+420 
-425 GSAESGSGTVAANLS
+425 
-440 CDVEFDHVR
+440 DVVFDHVR

-463 ARAAAGQTVAIVGPT
+463 ARAAAGRTVAIVGPT

-496 AGAIRIGGADIR
+496 AGAIRIGGTDIR
-508 DMPRAAVR
+508 DMSRAAVR
-516 DQFAMVLQDTWL
+516 EQFAMVLQDTWL
-528 FAGTV
+528 FAGTI

-543 ATDAEVEAAAR
+543 ATDAEVRAAAR
-554 EACADHFIRTLPG
+554 EACADHFIATLPG
-567 GYDFEINEDGTN
+567 GYDFAINEDGTN
-579 VSQGQR
+579 ISAGQR
-585 QLLTIA
+585 QLITIA
-591 RALLADRRMLIL
+591 RALLADRPMLIL

-617 IQEAMDR
+617 IQQAMDR

-657 QGSHDELLAAG
+657 QGTHDELIAAS
-668 GFYADLY
+668 GFYAELH
-675 ASQFAACNDRFED
+675 ASQFAACNDRFGE